1 MNNKTMKTIAGI
13 IFLGL
18 FAYSLVLF
26 IRIIASGSL
35 YYLGPI
41 SIIFFVVR
49 LACPLFLGIASFNSK
64 KLGKISIA
72 AAIVYVAITLYN
84 LAGLI
89 RYSFPTVGF
98 LLLIIFIAA
107 YVIAMKAK
115 NGSVFDVKDTA
126 SEAAKKQ
133 YQAEKQATLYD
144 QQLKDGIITQEEYD
158 QITKNK

>member
-18 FAYSLVLF
+18 FAYRLPSF
-26 IRIIASGSL
+26 IRIIALGGL
-35 YYLGPI
+35 YYLRPI
-41 SIIFFVVR
+41 SIIIIVVR
-49 LACPLFLGIASFNSK
+49 LACLLFWGVASFNNK

-84 LAGLI
+84 LAGSI

-98 LLLIIFIAA
+98 LLFIVFIAA
-107 YVIAMKAK
+107 YGIAMKAK

-133 YQAEKQATLYD
+133 YQAEKQASVYD

-158 QITKNK
+158 QLTKNK

>member
-1 MNNKTMKTIAGI
+1 MNSKTMKNIAGI

-18 FAYSLVLF
+18 FAYHLRLF
-26 IRIIASGSL
+26 MIIAPSGL
-35 YYLGPI
+35 YYSRPI
-41 SIIFFVVR
+41 IMINIVVR
-49 LACPLFLGIASFNSK
+49 LACPLILGIASFNNK

-72 AAIVYVAITLYN
+72 AAIVYVVITLYN
-84 LAGLI
+84 LAGSI
-89 RYSFPTVGF
+89 RYSFPTVDF
-98 LLLIIFIAA
+98 LLLIVFIAA

-133 YQAEKQATLYD
+133 YQAEKQVSVYD

-158 QITKNK
+158 QLTKKK